1 MKLNWGHKLAISMTV
16 FIGFIVTLGIIMST
30 NNDSI
35 EETNY
40 YEKGLHYDNQIEK
53 EKNTKSLVEKPRIYF
68 DNKSVALVITKPSNL
83 KITATEMLLYKPNAK
98 LSDVLVDVGGLVE
111 NEEVK
116 IEMVNLAK
124 GKWIAKFNWSD
135 EERNFY
141 MEQEFIIN

>member
-40 YEKGLHYDNQIEK
+40 YEKGLHYDNQIER
-53 EKNTKSLVEKPRIYF
+53 EKNTKSLVEKPKIYF
-68 DNKSVALVITKPSNL
+68 DNQSVALVITKPSNL

-98 LSDVLVDVGGLVE
+98 SSDVLVDVGGLVE